1 MRMKSKIDW
10 NNISLFTK
18 NSTKLMKEKRIYM
31 AVSIKWNTKLPKY
44 VMYPSK
50 IGHMKAVSEKKIFQ
64 EKKKKD

>member
-1 MRMKSKIDW
+1 
-10 NNISLFTK
+10 
-18 NSTKLMKEKRIYM
+18 MKEKRIYM

-64 EKKKKD
+64 EKKKKIKQCWH